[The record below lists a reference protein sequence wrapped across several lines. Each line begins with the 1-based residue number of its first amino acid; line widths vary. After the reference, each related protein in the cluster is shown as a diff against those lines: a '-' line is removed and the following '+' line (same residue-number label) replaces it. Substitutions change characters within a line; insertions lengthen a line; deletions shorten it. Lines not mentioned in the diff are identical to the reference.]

1 MFVDNDMAQQ
11 QQQQPVDQLCGLQT
25 WISSMDCDSI
35 DDSFN
40 TGTRFGFSFFYHIDF
55 FHLHNWIE
63 KYQISHCQ

>member
-40 TGTRFGFSFFYHIDF
+40 TGTRFGFSFF
-55 FHLHNWIE
+55 L
-63 KYQISHCQ
+63 S